1 MFCILYFTFLF
12 ISPWAKSLEK
22 LQVVKEP
29 WPEMLFSPQL
39 LGIHWIQ
46 NHEDKFGLVV
56 IRMDQNNYLDALERA
71 MVAGNLVLIEGARD
85 TIYLVLE
92 PLLSR
97 QTVKKGRFTSGS
109 NNLPLQKLV

>member
-39 LGIHWIQ
+39 LLHTVDLSAS
-46 NHEDKFGLVV
+46 H
-56 IRMDQNNYLDALERA
+56 LEKH
-71 MVAGNLVLIEGARD
+71 
-85 TIYLVLE
+85 
-92 PLLSR
+92 S
-97 QTVKKGRFTSGS
+97 
-109 NNLPLQKLV
+109 